1 MVLVTVDGVPAAVVG
16 LKPLSDDGSELK
28 RMYVRPSFRGLGIGR
43 RLIEYVI
50 KEARVLGYRQLNT
63 IDFMTG
69 ARRLYRSAGFA
80 DCPPYRVRPP
90 ATEWTTTGSTCHSIS
105 APAEPP
111 GENNER
117 ARSGVLPGAR
127 FSRRRLYRRS
137 GPSSLPC
144 GQQSSARC
152 PAFGA
157 RLSFPCS
164 RRR

>member
-1 MVLVTVDGVPAAVVG
+1 MVLVTVDGVPAAVAG

-80 DCPPYRVRPP
+80 DCPPY
-90 ATEWTTTGSTCHSIS
+90 
-105 APAEPP
+105 P
-111 GENNER
+111 GET
-117 ARSGVLPGAR
+117 ARHGVDDHGIYML
-127 FSRRRLYRRS
+127 LD
-137 GPSSLPC
+137 L
-144 GQQSSARC
+144 SA
-152 PAFGA
+152 G
-157 RLSFPCS
+157 
-164 RRR
+164 